1 MVRVIYYVVLLK
13 KHKQTYLF
21 FTMFVSDNDNDA
33 QFDNHFIENS
43 ANSSNDESKCRNNI
57 FYFIYFH
64 FSIVICNNQ
73 IINTHIFMSMHI
85 TDDVANAMIQ
95 LTQTP
100 IESPEKTTAEVVN
113 KIRALKSKLF

>member
-1 MVRVIYYVVLLK
+1 
-13 KHKQTYLF
+13 
-21 FTMFVSDNDNDA
+21 
-33 QFDNHFIENS
+33 
-43 ANSSNDESKCRNNI
+43 
-57 FYFIYFH
+57 
-64 FSIVICNNQ
+64 
-73 IINTHIFMSMHI
+73 MSMHI

>member
-21 FTMFVSDNDNDA
+21 FTIFVLYNDKDI
-33 QFDNHFIENS
+33 QFYEHSTENS
-43 ANSSNDESKCRNNI
+43 ANSLNDESKCRSNM
-57 FYFIYFH
+57 FYFIYFY

-73 IINTHIFMSMHI
+73 IINTHIFISIHI

-100 IESPEKTTAEVVN
+100 KETQEKTTAEVLQ
-113 KIRALKSKLF
+113 KLRSLKSKFL